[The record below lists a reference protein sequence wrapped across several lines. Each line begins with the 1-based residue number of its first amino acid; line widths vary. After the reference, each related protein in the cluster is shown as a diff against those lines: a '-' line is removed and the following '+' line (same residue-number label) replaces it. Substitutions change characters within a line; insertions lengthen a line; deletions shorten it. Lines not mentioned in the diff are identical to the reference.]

1 MPFTLPQSERL
12 KGKRAVS
19 ALMTG
24 GRWGFTTHLK
34 YCCRIRTQAEE
45 DPVPGRSRIM
55 VSVPKRL
62 FKRAV
67 RRNLYKRRMRE
78 AYRTQKALLEGVGA
92 DILFLYNTRE
102 DLPFEEVR
110 AQVETI
116 LKRIGNE
123 AHR

>member
-1 MPFTLPQSERL
+1 
-12 KGKRAVS
+12 
-19 ALMTG
+19 
-24 GRWGFTTHLK
+24 
-34 YCCRIRTQAEE
+34 
-45 DPVPGRSRIM
+45 M